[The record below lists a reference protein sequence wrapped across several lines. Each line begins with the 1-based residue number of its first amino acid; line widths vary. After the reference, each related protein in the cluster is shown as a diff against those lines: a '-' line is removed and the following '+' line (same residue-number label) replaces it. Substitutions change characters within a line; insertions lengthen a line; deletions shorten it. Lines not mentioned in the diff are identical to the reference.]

1 MNSYFFLQFLLM
13 ICRLF
18 LKILFIYIWKQS
30 GMNIMNN
37 FESFFLLV
45 KIYNC
50 SIKCNICV
58 IFKIHFNA

>member
-1 MNSYFFLQFLLM
+1 MNSYFFYNSYDLQ
-13 ICRLF
+13 I
-18 LKILFIYIWKQS
+18 ILEDIIYIYLETIW
-30 GMNIMNN
+30 NEYH